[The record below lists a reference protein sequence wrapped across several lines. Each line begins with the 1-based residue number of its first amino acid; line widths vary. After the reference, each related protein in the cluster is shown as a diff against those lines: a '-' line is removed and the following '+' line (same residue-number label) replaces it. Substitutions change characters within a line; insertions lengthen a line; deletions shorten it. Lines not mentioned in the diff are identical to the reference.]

1 MTSSIMTI
9 EDFCKEIDVTPY
21 ILKYFSKTYNIDL
34 FSDAYLIDKNSLWLN
49 AHDVV
54 TPKFIKEFTELK
66 QQLKEYEN
74 DYFPERTVEKLAKK
88 IGQDIKTVLDCL
100 NKSKSTIL
108 CYKLSEEGD
117 LISISTVKKIS
128 SYQILSDIQLES
140 RENLI
145 NKNSNN

>member
-1 MTSSIMTI
+1 MTI

-88 IGQDIKTVLDCL
+88 IGQDIKTV
-100 NKSKSTIL
+100 
-108 CYKLSEEGD
+108 
-117 LISISTVKKIS
+117 
-128 SYQILSDIQLES
+128 
-140 RENLI
+140 
-145 NKNSNN
+145 

>member
-145 NKNSNN
+145 NKNLNN